1 MIPYGRQDIGEED
14 IAAVV
19 AVLRSDWI
27 TQGPTVPAFE
37 EAIANYVG
45 ARYAVAVANGTAALH
60 LAYLTLGLGP
70 GDWLW
75 TVPNTFV
82 ATANAGL
89 YCGATVDF
97 VDIDPD
103 TYLMSVE
110 ALERKLADA
119 ERTGRLPKIVTPV
132 HFAGQSCDMR
142 AVHALGRRYGFR
154 IVEDAAHAIGA
165 DYLEGKVGCGRYSDI
180 AIFSFHPVKI
190 VTTGEGG
197 ALTTN
202 DPTLAARLAE
212 LRTHGI
218 TREPNR
224 MDGASEGPWYYEQ
237 VELGLNY
244 RLTDIQAALG
254 LSQMKR
260 LNAFVARRR
269 ALAARYDERLSN
281 LPLVTPAQRSDGRS
295 AYHLYPIR
303 LRLDRLR
310 KSRREIFEALRAAD
324 IGVQVHYIPVH
335 LQPYF
340 RKFGFKEG
348 DFPESERYYAGAIT
362 LPLFAKLTEAEQD
375 TVVERVTA
383 IVTAAT
389 K

>member
-27 TQGPTVPAFE
+27 TQGPAVPAFE
-37 EAIANYVG
+37 QAIANYVG
-45 ARYAVAVANGTAALH
+45 ARHAVAVANGTAALH
-60 LAYLTLGLGP
+60 LAYLALGLGP
-70 GDWLW
+70 GDRLW
-75 TVPNTFV
+75 TAPNTFV
-82 ATANAGL
+82 ATANAAL

-119 ERTGRLPKIVTPV
+119 ERAGRLPKIVAPV

-142 AVHALGRRYGFR
+142 AIHDLGRRYGFR

-165 DYLEGKVGCGRYSDI
+165 DYLDGKVGDCRYSDI
-180 AIFSFHPVKI
+180 TVFSFHPVKI

-197 ALTTN
+197 ALATN
-202 DPTLAARLAE
+202 DLALATRLSE

-218 TREPNR
+218 TREPER
-224 MDGASEGPWYYEQ
+224 MDDPGEGPWYYEQ

-260 LNAFVARRR
+260 LDAFVARRR
-269 ALAARYDERLSN
+269 ELAARYDERLSN
-281 LPLVTPAQRSDGRS
+281 LPLVTPAQRPDGRS

-310 KSRREIFEALRAAD
+310 QSRREIFEALRAAD

-335 LQPYF
+335 LQPFY
-340 RKFGFKEG
+340 RKLGFKEG

-362 LPLFAKLTEAEQD
+362 LPLFAKLTAAEQD
-375 TVVERVTA
+375 MVVERVGA
-383 IVTAAT
+383 VVTAAA

>member
-14 IAAVV
+14 IAAIV

-37 EAIANYVG
+37 DAVAKYVG
-45 ARYAVAVANGTAALH
+45 ARHAVAVANGTAALH
-60 LAYLTLGLGP
+60 LAYLALGLGS
-70 GDWLW
+70 GDRLW

-89 YCGATVDF
+89 YCGATIDF

-119 ERTGRLPKIVTPV
+119 ERTGRLPKIVAPV

-142 AVHALGRRYGFR
+142 AIHALGRRYGFR

-165 DYLEGKVGCGRYSDI
+165 DYLDGKVGCGRYSDI

-202 DPTLAARLAE
+202 DPMLASRLAE

-218 TREPNR
+218 TREPDR

-260 LNAFVARRR
+260 LDAFVERRR

-281 LPLVTPAQRSDGRS
+281 LSLVTPAQRSDGRS

-303 LRLDRLR
+303 LRLNRLR
-310 KSRREIFEALRAAD
+310 KTRREIFEALRAAD

-348 DFPESERYYAGAIT
+348 DFPESEHYYAGAIT

-375 TVVERVTA
+375 TVIERVSA
-383 IVTAAT
+383 IVTAAGR
-389 K
+389 

>member
-1 MIPYGRQDIGEED
+1 
-14 IAAVV
+14 
-19 AVLRSDWI
+19 
-27 TQGPTVPAFE
+27 
-37 EAIANYVG
+37 
-45 ARYAVAVANGTAALH
+45 
-60 LAYLTLGLGP
+60 
-70 GDWLW
+70 
-75 TVPNTFV
+75 VPNTFV

-97 VDIDPD
+97 VDIDPA

-110 ALERKLADA
+110 ALARKLDA
-119 ERTGRLPKIVTPV
+119 AARDGCLPTIVVPV

-142 AVHALGRRYGFR
+142 AIHALGQRYNFR

-165 DYLEGKVGCGRYSDI
+165 DYLDGKVGNCRYSDI
-180 AIFSFHPVKI
+180 AIFSFHPVKV

-202 DPTLAARLAE
+202 DPALAARLSE

-218 TREPNR
+218 TREPER
-224 MDGASEGPWYYEQ
+224 MDGASEGAWYYQQ

-260 LNAFVARRR
+260 LDAFVTRRR
-269 ALAARYDERLSN
+269 ELAARYDEQLSN
-281 LPLVTPAQRSDGRS
+281 LPLITPAQSPDSRS
-295 AYHLYPIR
+295 AYHLYPIQ

-310 KSRREIFEALRAAD
+310 KSRREIFDALRAAG

-335 LQPYF
+335 TQPYY
-340 RKFGFKEG
+340 RALGFKTG
-348 DFPESERYYAGAIT
+348 DYPEAEHYYEGAIT
-362 LPLFAKLTEAEQD
+362 LPLFAAMTDAEQN
-375 TVVERVTA
+375 TVVERLCA
-383 IVTAAT
+383 IVTAAAA
-389 K
+389 